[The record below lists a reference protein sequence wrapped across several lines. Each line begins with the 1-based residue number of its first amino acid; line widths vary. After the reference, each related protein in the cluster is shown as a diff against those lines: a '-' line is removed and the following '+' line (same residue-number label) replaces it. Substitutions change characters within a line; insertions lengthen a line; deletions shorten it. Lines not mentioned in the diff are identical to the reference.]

1 MTDAPSTQKPFTI
14 HQTIT
19 ATPARVFQAW
29 TDPQQISRW
38 FIPVDGWTA
47 PLDLISVDAR
57 PGGTWRVSMVDETG
71 EAYPA
76 VFHYREVDEPNRLVY
91 TTGAPDQDPNDPTIA
106 HATVTFEDRDGV
118 TEMTYQGVTSD
129 PDESEVG
136 GWKAM
141 FERLASQLAS
151 D

>member
-1 MTDAPSTQKPFTI
+1 MTDAPSNQKPFTI
-14 HQTIT
+14 HQRID
-19 ATPARVFQAW
+19 APPARVFQAW
-29 TDPQQISRW
+29 IDPEQISRW
-38 FIPVDGWTA
+38 FIPVEGWSA
-47 PLDLISVDAR
+47 PIELISVDAR
-57 PGGTWRVSMVDETG
+57 PGGGWRVSMVDETG

-91 TTGAPDQDPNDPTIA
+91 TTGTPDQDPNDPAIA
-106 HATVTFEDRDGV
+106 LATVTFEDRDGG
-118 TEMTYQGVTSD
+118 TEMTYQGMTSD

-151 D
+151 G